1 MALSG
6 INEDS
11 RMDKKKGPDF
21 TANLNPIKTKIG
33 EANNL
38 PKDKEKEASEEN
50 STTEE
55 SNVTTVEV
63 TTEDVT
69 KNTVNEVPKT
79 ASTDI
84 GTENKEEKKAT
95 DKKSKKEKSVKPVA
109 QLGLQY
115 NKKKEKRNVQKLV
128 LITPTMNKTV
138 NDLLKSTYDE
148 MPFNTLVNYLLKE
161 FIEKHDI
168 EVSDDTF

>member
-38 PKDKEKEASEEN
+38 PKDKEKEANEEN

-95 DKKSKKEKSVKPVA
+95 DKKSKKEM
-109 QLGLQY
+109 Q
-115 NKKKEKRNVQKLV
+115 
-128 LITPTMNKTV
+128 TMK
-138 NDLLKSTYDE
+138 
-148 MPFNTLVNYLLKE
+148 
-161 FIEKHDI
+161 
-168 EVSDDTF
+168 